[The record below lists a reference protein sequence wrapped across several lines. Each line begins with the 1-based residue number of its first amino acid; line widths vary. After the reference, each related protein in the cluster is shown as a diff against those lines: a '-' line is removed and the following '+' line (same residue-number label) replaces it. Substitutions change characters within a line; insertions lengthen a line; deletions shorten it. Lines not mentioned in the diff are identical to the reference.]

1 MGTDL
6 AFAETSRQLMRYAL
20 DQSAGID
27 EDQRCPMR
35 FDPTHDFVKLGPDI
49 VRHYRTQLLI
59 GNFYGKIEVALVA
72 DIDNRAVRRPVGL
85 HIFITVNVRGSRIKR
100 DIRDKKFS
108 GTISCSRQT

>member
-1 MGTDL
+1 
-6 AFAETSRQLMRYAL
+6 
-20 DQSAGID
+20 
-27 EDQRCPMR
+27 
-35 FDPTHDFVKLGPDI
+35 
-49 VRHYRTQLLI
+49 
-59 GNFYGKIEVALVA
+59 VA